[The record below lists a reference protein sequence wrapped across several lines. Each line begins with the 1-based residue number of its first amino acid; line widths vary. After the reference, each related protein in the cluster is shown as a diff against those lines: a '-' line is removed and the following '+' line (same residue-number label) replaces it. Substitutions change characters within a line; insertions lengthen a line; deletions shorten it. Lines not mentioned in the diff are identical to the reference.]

1 MQSQLFF
8 FKFHAHVEPYHQ
20 NMGLPARCLGSLF
33 AKGWVILKD
42 PLVCSW
48 GVVPRRVEPKLV
60 YYDSRVTSA
69 YFKILKKKQKM
80 HTTYKDTLVHRR
92 LVFRRFGRPLKFDF
106 QTL

>member
-42 PLVCSW
+42 PLICSW

-69 YFKILKKKQKM
+69 YFKILKKKTKNAYNIQGHTSTQK
-80 HTTYKDTLVHRR
+80 TS
-92 LVFRRFGRPLKFDF
+92 F
-106 QTL
+106 QTFWSSLEV